1 MQIEQN
7 IFITMRERLAVLLNN
22 YVQEMHSAYVAAMN
36 STPDIEDKLLGA
48 CHTRMATLMS
58 MVTKCG
64 IMDEAEVQMLLND
77 LPGMVKKGSKLSLR
91 ETEVIPAVMERMEHP
106 DQHMKGLL
114 MEIYNGNRKTVYE
127 KMSQMT
133 LKTTKEE
140 KAAVHPQL
148 AEMTVF
154 ACEAHALAQALQLL
168 SEEEHANMCTSD
180 KAMREIADTLGK
192 RLK

>member
-7 IFITMRERLAVLLNN
+7 IFITMRERLAVLLNSH
-22 YVQEMHSAYVAAMN
+22 VQEMHGAYVEAMKV
-36 STPDIEDKLLGA
+36 TPDIEDKLLGA
-48 CHTRMATLMS
+48 CRTRMATLMS

-64 IMDEAEVQMLLND
+64 ILDEAEVQVLLND

-106 DQHMKGLL
+106 EQHMKGLL
-114 MEIYNGNRKTVYE
+114 MEIYNGNRKTIYE

-168 SEEEHANMCTSD
+168 SEEENANMCTSD